1 MIEEDEKWMQRC
13 IRLAAN
19 GKTGAPPNPM
29 VGAVIVHKGM
39 IIGEGFHAHIG
50 EGHAEV
56 NAIASVKNEELLK
69 DSTIYVSLEPCAH
82 YGKTP
87 PCSELIIRKGIPR
100 VVIGCIDPFAKVHGK
115 GIQMLR
121 DAGISVRIGILEKEC
136 LELNKHFVTFHSL
149 HRPYITLK
157 WAQSA
162 DGFIDRKRSGGSPT
176 IISSPHT
183 AMRAHRLRAEHQAI
197 LVGRRT
203 AEADNPSLTVRYWHG
218 ENPLRIV
225 MDSNG
230 VLPSSL
236 RLFDGT
242 APTLIVGKKGF
253 SCETKN
259 TEVFTPNSEEST
271 LPQLLD
277 ELHRR
282 GIQSLLVEG
291 GEKLLQSF
299 IDASLWDEA
308 HIEKAALLIG
318 DGVKA
323 PFINDYSSMSID
335 TFFST
340 DFIHLCR

>member
-1 MIEEDEKWMQRC
+1 MIEEDEKWMRRC
-13 IRLAAN
+13 IRIAVN
-19 GKTGAPPNPM
+19 GKAGAPPNPM

-56 NAIASVKNEELLK
+56 NAIASVKDENLLR

-87 PCSELIIRKGIPR
+87 PCSELIIKKGIPR
-100 VVIGCIDPFAKVHGK
+100 VVVGCVDPFAKVHGK

-121 DAGISVRIGILEKEC
+121 DAGVSVKVGVLEREC

-149 HRPYITLK
+149 HRPFITLK

-183 AMRAHRLRAEHQAI
+183 AMRAHRLRAEHKAI
-197 LVGRRT
+197 LVGRKT
-203 AEADNPSLTVRYWHG
+203 ALADNPSLTVRHWHG

-225 MDSNG
+225 LDSNG

-236 RLFDGT
+236 RLFDGSV
-242 APTLIVGKKGF
+242 PTLIVGKKGF
-253 SCETKN
+253 SGDARN
-259 TEVFTPNSEEST
+259 TEVFTPDSGKDI
-271 LPQLLD
+271 LVQLLD

-308 HIEKAALLIG
+308 QVEKADIVLE
-318 DGVKA
+318 DGVRA
-323 PFINDYSSMSID
+323 PFIRCYSSFSVD
-335 TFFST
+335 TFAGT
-340 DFIHLCR
+340 DFLHFRR